1 VSTWEDL
8 PIAEEAEVVAVVI
21 AAAVTVTMTTDTAEA
36 ADHAAVAVMAAEVAD
51 HPLLITEVGHE
62 GTIARGQDLT
72 HLVAI
77 DSLFGGQSIQVQEVD
92 TLNLHNITVEFSL
105 VLLKKL
111 PLFVFCFLFPLEPK
125 SFSFLCKKQY
135 SKYLNPTPPPKQLN

>member
-1 VSTWEDL
+1 MIRKLMDVVLELIFLLPKGHTLLPLVSTWEDL

-36 ADHAAVAVMAAEVAD
+36 ADHAAVAVMAVEVAD
-51 HPLLITEVGHE
+51 HPLPITEVVHE

-77 DSLFGGQSIQVQEVD
+77 DSLFGGQSNQVQEVW
-92 TLNLHNITVEFSL
+92 NN
-105 VLLKKL
+105 KL
-111 PLFVFCFLFPLEPK
+111 
-125 SFSFLCKKQY
+125 
-135 SKYLNPTPPPKQLN
+135 T

>member
-1 VSTWEDL
+1 MDVVSESIFLLPKGPTLLPLVSTWEDL

-51 HPLLITEVGHE
+51 HPLLITEVVHE

-77 DSLFGGQSIQVQEVD
+77 DSLFGGQSNQVQEGGY
-92 TLNLHNITVEFSL
+92 N
-105 VLLKKL
+105 KL
-111 PLFVFCFLFPLEPK
+111 
-125 SFSFLCKKQY
+125 
-135 SKYLNPTPPPKQLN
+135 T